1 LKQARS
7 TQRYRPRRLDRDRP
21 LVRRMLELVRQHPRY
36 GYRRI
41 AALLREEGPAVNRKR
56 VYRLWRQEGLKVPRK
71 QRKKRRLGSSAN
83 GIVRRR
89 AEHADQVWCY
99 DFVKDQ
105 TVDGRPLK
113 FLPIEDEF
121 TRECLA
127 IEVARSITAAD
138 VIRTLMRLF
147 ATRGV
152 PRGLRS
158 DNGPEFIAQAI
169 RNWLKASGVETL
181 YIEPGAPWENG
192 YAESFHGKL
201 RDELLNAELFTS
213 VKEAQV
219 LTEAYRLEFN
229 ERRPHSALGYVA
241 PAAFARRPRA
251 GSATLRRPAAARVGF
266 RDKTLIATGT

>member
-1 LKQARS
+1 
-7 TQRYRPRRLDRDRP
+7 
-21 LVRRMLELVRQHPRY
+21 MLELIRQHPRY

-41 AALLREEGPAVNRKR
+41 AALLREEGWVVNRKR

-71 QRKKRRLGSSAN
+71 QRKRRRLGSSAN
-83 GIVRRR
+83 GLVRRR
-89 AEHADQVWCY
+89 AEHADHVWCY

-105 TVDGRPLK
+105 TADGRPLK

-127 IEVARSITAAD
+127 IDVARSITAVD
-138 VIRTLMRLF
+138 VIRTLSRLF
-147 ATRGV
+147 ATRGA

-158 DNGPEFIAQAI
+158 DNGSEFIAQAI
-169 RNWLKASGVETL
+169 RRWLKASGVETL

-201 RDELLNAELFTS
+201 RDELLNGELFTS

-219 LTEAYRLEFN
+219 LTEGYRVEFN

-241 PAAFARRPRA
+241 PASFARRLRA
-251 GSATLRRPAAARVGF
+251 GSAALRRGRATLTSTVTSIASGIWSSACARF
-266 RDKTLIATGT
+266 T